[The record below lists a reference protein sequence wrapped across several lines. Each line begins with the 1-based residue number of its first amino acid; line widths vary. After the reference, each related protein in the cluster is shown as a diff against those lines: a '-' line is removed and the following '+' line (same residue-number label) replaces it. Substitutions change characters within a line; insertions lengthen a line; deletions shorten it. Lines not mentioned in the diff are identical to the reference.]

1 MKCNKCGMEI
11 LDGNKFCTNCGKR
24 VHRQNRKSCRK
35 VKFACFL
42 VSIVLSII
50 VISLVVFAII
60 KNNEKQ
66 SNDKE
71 NSSQTLEENK
81 YKVEIGITYNY
92 TEDDYIATLDFNT
105 DKDFIIRSGYSNSD
119 ETMEIGTY
127 TIDNNII
134 KLIVN
139 YNSNND
145 YGKDDNPNY
154 VDTPYNLE
162 LTILDNGNIY
172 NGTITYIKES
182 NSDTEEIETN
192 NNSNSLLDQIYTKYP
207 EFKDK
212 EGYICTD
219 GEQYWLLDSE
229 GKKVYFDS
237 IQSFDEII
245 TNIEEANNTTIKF
258 NIEKFIEELS
268 YKSLSTVR
276 DGVHGGDGYRSDYQ
290 FYNQGLTIDNFEI
303 NQNSNQV
310 EYKLITNGNYQYHS
324 QIILTIITTENG
336 YLDEIKM
343 TCNPVDK
350 KAGIIIDCAM
360 EVEDALGYTLFNLRN
375 GDNIEKITN
384 NLISKGCIDNKSKN
398 LLKNTDIQEE
408 AVNKENGEKSV
419 FEYKNGVLSYTIS
432 FNEI

>member
-1 MKCNKCGMEI
+1 M
-11 LDGNKFCTNCGKR
+11 
-24 VHRQNRKSCRK
+24 
-35 VKFACFL
+35 
-42 VSIVLSII
+42 
-50 VISLVVFAII
+50 
-60 KNNEKQ
+60 
-66 SNDKE
+66 
-71 NSSQTLEENK
+71 
-81 YKVEIGITYNY
+81 
-92 TEDDYIATLDFNT
+92 
-105 DKDFIIRSGYSNSD
+105 
-119 ETMEIGTY
+119 
-127 TIDNNII
+127 
-134 KLIVN
+134 
-139 YNSNND
+139 
-145 YGKDDNPNY
+145 
-154 VDTPYNLE
+154 
-162 LTILDNGNIY
+162 
-172 NGTITYIKES
+172 
-182 NSDTEEIETN
+182 
-192 NNSNSLLDQIYTKYP
+192 
-207 EFKDK
+207 
-212 EGYICTD
+212 
-219 GEQYWLLDSE
+219 
-229 GKKVYFDS
+229 
-237 IQSFDEII
+237 
-245 TNIEEANNTTIKF
+245 
-258 NIEKFIEELS
+258 
-268 YKSLSTVR
+268 
-276 DGVHGGDGYRSDYQ
+276 HGGDGYRSDYQ

>member
-11 LDGNKFCTNCGKR
+11 LDSNKFCTNCGKR
-24 VHRQNRKSCRK
+24 VHRKNKKSC
-35 VKFACFL
+35 VKGKLTYCL
-42 VSIVLSII
+42 VIIAVFII
-50 VISLVVFAII
+50 VIGLVVFAII

-172 NGTITYIKES
+172 NGTITYIKERS
-182 NSDTEEIETN
+182 NAD
-192 NNSNSLLDQIYTKYP
+192 
-207 EFKDK
+207 
-212 EGYICTD
+212 
-219 GEQYWLLDSE
+219 
-229 GKKVYFDS
+229 
-237 IQSFDEII
+237 
-245 TNIEEANNTTIKF
+245 
-258 NIEKFIEELS
+258 
-268 YKSLSTVR
+268 
-276 DGVHGGDGYRSDYQ
+276 
-290 FYNQGLTIDNFEI
+290 
-303 NQNSNQV
+303 
-310 EYKLITNGNYQYHS
+310 
-324 QIILTIITTENG
+324 
-336 YLDEIKM
+336 
-343 TCNPVDK
+343 
-350 KAGIIIDCAM
+350 
-360 EVEDALGYTLFNLRN
+360 
-375 GDNIEKITN
+375 
-384 NLISKGCIDNKSKN
+384 
-398 LLKNTDIQEE
+398 
-408 AVNKENGEKSV
+408 
-419 FEYKNGVLSYTIS
+419 
-432 FNEI
+432 